1 MMCRW
6 INQEGDFPMTINVN
20 HYTHRSKLKSKN
32 KIFKNRSLTAV
43 FKKTVFLTF
52 LLAYLLTKKI
62 IYIYIYTDSAGENVI
77 FSKFFQR
84 KCHFRVQLEAP

>member
-1 MMCRW
+1 MMFRW
-6 INQEGDFPMTINVN
+6 INQEGDYPMTINVN
-20 HYTHRSKLKSKN
+20 HYPHRSELKSKN
-32 KIFKNRSLTAV
+32 KIFKKRSMTAV

-52 LLAYLLTKKI
+52 LLTYLLTKNI

-77 FSKFFQR
+77 FSKFLKG